1 MKIRKIRIDILI
13 RYSFEKIFFSNIS
26 VILNLNRKKNTFN
39 SLFCNL
45 GERVVKDKSIV
56 QEFMLCP
63 IIKKY
68 FPLIFQ
74 RSKGIISDSSRLL
87 VLSSKHHNGR
97 GFLAPV
103 CTAGPNV
110 KNMPKIRFKKFVKLT
125 DHTRA
130 CNDLTNFAY
139 VVHEITGNGSYVKLQ
154 KLARKNKKQKEASST
169 TFK

>member
-13 RYSFEKIFFSNIS
+13 RYSFEEIFFSNIS
-26 VILNLNRKKNTFN
+26 VILNLTRKNTFN

-45 GERVVKDKSIV
+45 DERVVKDKSIV

-110 KNMPKIRFKKFVKLT
+110 KNMPKIRFQKFVKLT

-130 CNDLTNFAY
+130 CNDLKNFAY
-139 VVHEITGNGSYVKLQ
+139 VGHAMTGNGSYVKLQ
-154 KLARKNKKQKEASST
+154 KLIWKSS
-169 TFK
+169 

>member
-1 MKIRKIRIDILI
+1 MQRKTWYYEKWVR
-13 RYSFEKIFFSNIS
+13 RQASFSLRTS
-26 VILNLNRKKNTFN
+26 VN

-68 FPLIFQ
+68 FPLILQ

-110 KNMPKIRFKKFVKLT
+110 KNVPKIRFKKFVKLT

-130 CNDLTNFAY
+130 CRGLTNFAY
-139 VVHEITGNGSYVKLQ
+139 VVHAMAGNGSYVKLQ
-154 KLARKNKKQKEASST
+154 KLIWKSS
-169 TFK
+169 

>member
-1 MKIRKIRIDILI
+1 MQRKTWYYEKWVGRQA
-13 RYSFEKIFFSNIS
+13 SFSLRTS
-26 VILNLNRKKNTFN
+26 VN

-110 KNMPKIRFKKFVKLT
+110 KNVPKIRFKKFVKLT

-130 CNDLTNFAY
+130 CNDLTNVGHAM
-139 VVHEITGNGSYVKLQ
+139 TGNGSYVKLQ
-154 KLARKNKKQKEASST
+154 KLIWKSS
-169 TFK
+169 

>member
-13 RYSFEKIFFSNIS
+13 RYSLERIFFSNIC
-26 VILNLNRKKNTFN
+26 VILNLTRKKNTFN

-97 GFLAPV
+97 GFLAPM
-103 CTAGPNV
+103 CAAGPNI
-110 KNMPKIRFKKFVKLT
+110 KNTPKIWFKKFVKLT

-130 CNDLTNFAY
+130 CNDFTNFAY
-139 VVHEITGNGSYVKLQ
+139 VVHAMTRNGSYMKLK
-154 KLARKNKKQKEASST
+154 KLIWKGS
-169 TFK
+169 